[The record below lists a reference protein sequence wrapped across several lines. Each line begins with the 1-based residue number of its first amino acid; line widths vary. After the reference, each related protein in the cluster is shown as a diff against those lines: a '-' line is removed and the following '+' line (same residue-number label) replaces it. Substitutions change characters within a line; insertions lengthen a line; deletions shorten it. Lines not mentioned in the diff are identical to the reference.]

1 MALYDIQM
9 TKKGQESLKNA
20 IFCNQIADSESS
32 DFFDMRNGLV
42 FEFRAKLGK
51 TGFFGK
57 TAKINRKN
65 EKI

>member
-1 MALYDIQM
+1 MPK
-9 TKKGQESLKNA
+9 TPPKGAKNA
-20 IFCNQIADSESS
+20 VFQTLTRNFESS
-32 DFFDMRNGLV
+32 NFFDVRNGLV
-42 FEFRAKLGK
+42 FEFRAKSGK

>member
-1 MALYDIQM
+1 ME
-9 TKKGQESLKNA
+9 GQGQLLNFL
-20 IFCNQIADSESS
+20 IFPIDFGCFFESS
-32 DFFDMRNGLV
+32 DFFDVRNGLV

-57 TAKINRKN
+57 TTKINRKN

>member
-1 MALYDIQM
+1 M
-9 TKKGQESLKNA
+9 TKYDQKRPKTPLKGAKNA
-20 IFCNQIADSESS
+20 VFQNLTPNSESS